1 MTGYESK
8 RAAARDKLAQPAQEP
23 VAWMNNKDFELI
35 RVRIMQE
42 AYELADRNDSE
53 GYNAIKLM
61 CGDVQKM
68 LPPKRP
74 WVGLTLN
81 EIALIHADYP
91 NPQGFAQ
98 AIEAA
103 LRSKNT

>member
-1 MTGYESK
+1 MTGYKSK
-8 RAAARDKLAQPAQEP
+8 KAAAQAKTIDQVNWVDHEPKGEHMKVQPTTKQLIAMLYERIP
-23 VAWMNNKDFELI
+23 ELFE
-35 RVRIMQE
+35 RQ
-42 AYELADRNDSE
+42 
-53 GYNAIKLM
+53 
-61 CGDVQKM
+61 
-68 LPPKRP
+68 RP

-91 NPQGFAQ
+91 HPQGFAQ